1 LFFFIKQQANRD
13 RHFENHS
20 RGGRGRGGWYP
31 NYNSQV
37 FIFLILF
44 NILSKLQKLE
54 ILIIKLVHYQS
65 YCNFERVIKV

>member
-1 LFFFIKQQANRD
+1 LFFSIKQQANRG

-20 RGGRGRGGWYP
+20 RGRGRGGWYS

-54 ILIIKLVHYQS
+54 ILIIKLVHYPS